1 MITFMSHKWHGKRLQ
16 AVLQRIAASLLPIFS
31 LLQKRISRSPRNNLP
46 PRPFH
51 ALTRETTLAKG
62 QFVTRLA
69 LNSVRGQ
76 KVTMN
81 NNDSGEGVKGEPE
94 AASPKVRIRNITEL
108 AQLAGVSPG
117 TVSRALAGKAL
128 VNPQTRDRI
137 QALAREH
144 GFRLNQMASRL
155 RTQRTG
161 AIGVVFPLGHESR
174 QHISDPFFMS
184 LFGHLADALTESG
197 HDIMLSRVIPGDT
210 EWLDRIVDSGML
222 DGALVIGQSDQS
234 AVIDAV
240 AERYLPLVVW
250 GSHRPGQV
258 HCTVGVDNRLGGRLA
273 AQRLIDVGKTRLAF
287 LGETRGPEIADRLA
301 GVRDAIGDRGDIT
314 LQTVPTP
321 LSSEAIA
328 EMVAH
333 QLTEL
338 GDHIDGIVAGSD
350 VIAMMVLRILHER
363 GLSVPETIAVVGF
376 DDLPLAERTVPQLTT
391 IRQDVATGARAMVAA
406 LMDRIAGE
414 STDPIVLQP
423 ELIVRE
429 SA

>member
-1 MITFMSHKWHGKRLQ
+1 MLKDDNGDLALAESNGT
-16 AVLQRIAASLLPIFS
+16 
-31 LLQKRISRSPRNNLP
+31 SPRL
-46 PRPFH
+46 
-51 ALTRETTLAKG
+51 
-62 QFVTRLA
+62 
-69 LNSVRGQ
+69 
-76 KVTMN
+76 
-81 NNDSGEGVKGEPE
+81 
-94 AASPKVRIRNITEL
+94 RIRNITEL

-117 TVSRALAGKAL
+117 TVSRALAGKSL

-161 AIGVVFPLGHESR
+161 AIGIVFPLGHESR

-184 LFGHLADALTESG
+184 LFGYLADELTESG
-197 HDIMLSRVIPGDT
+197 HDIMLSRIIPGDP

-273 AQRLIDVGKTRLAF
+273 AQRLIAIGKRRLAF

-301 GVRDAIGDRGDIT
+301 GARDAIGDRTDIT
-314 LQTVPTP
+314 LRMMPTP
-321 LSSEAIA
+321 LSSEAVA
-328 EMVAH
+328 EMVAS
-333 QLTEL
+333 QLAEL
-338 GDHIDGIVAGSD
+338 GDDIDGIVAASD

-363 GLSVPETIAVVGF
+363 GLSVPGAIAVVGF
-376 DDLPLAERTVPQLTT
+376 DDLPLATRTVPQLTT
-391 IRQDVATGARAMVAA
+391 VRQDVATGAKAMVGA
-406 LMDRIAGE
+406 LMQRIAGVAAPA
-414 STDPIVLQP
+414 TILRPD
-423 ELIVRE
+423 LIIRE

>member
-1 MITFMSHKWHGKRLQ
+1 MDHDNTVEKVK
-16 AVLQRIAASLLPIFS
+16 ADPDAA
-31 LLQKRISRSPRNNLP
+31 P
-46 PRPFH
+46 PR
-51 ALTRETTLAKG
+51 L
-62 QFVTRLA
+62 
-69 LNSVRGQ
+69 
-76 KVTMN
+76 
-81 NNDSGEGVKGEPE
+81 
-94 AASPKVRIRNITEL
+94 RIRNITEL

-144 GFRLNQMASRL
+144 GFRLNQLASRL

-161 AIGVVFPLGHESR
+161 AIGIVFPLGHESR
-174 QHISDPFFMS
+174 QQISDPFFMS

-197 HDIMLSRVIPGDT
+197 HDIMLSRIIPGDA

-234 AVIDAV
+234 AVIGAV
-240 AERYLPLVVW
+240 AARYLPLVVW
-250 GSHRPGQV
+250 GSHRPDQV
-258 HCTVGVDNRLGGRLA
+258 HCTVGVDNRLGGKLA
-273 AQRLIDVGKTRLAF
+273 AERLIAIGKTRLAF

-301 GVRDAIGDRGDIT
+301 GVRDAIGTRTDIT
-314 LQTVPTP
+314 LRTVPTP
-321 LSSEAIA
+321 LSSEAVA
-328 EMVAH
+328 ELVAS

-338 GDHIDGIVAGSD
+338 GDDIDGIVAASD

-363 GLSVPETIAVVGF
+363 GRSVPDTIAVVGF

-391 IRQDVATGARAMVAA
+391 VRQDVATGAKAMVAT
-406 LMDRIAGE
+406 LMDRIAGT
-414 STDPIVLQP
+414 STGPTILQP